1 MNIIYLNESSLKII
15 EEFLSKN
22 SVNSM
27 SKEELIKEFKK
38 IAKKYNYK
46 IYNTKNYIYFHFDQT
61 SFSGGIALY
70 KSEMTLYIIQGQD
83 FDPRLNPSQNI
94 KIGAMYSFIN
104 NVKKIKKGIPI
115 TSSIFKKD
123 RKIKLNEK
131 RLKEIENILKHI

>member
-1 MNIIYLNESSLKII
+1 MGVPGLEPGTSP
-15 EEFLSKN
+15 LSGVHSNQLSYRPLYK
-22 SVNSM
+22 
-27 SKEELIKEFKK
+27 
-38 IAKKYNYK
+38 YK
-46 IYNTKNYIYFHFDQT
+46 IYNSNYIYFHFDQVD
-61 SFSGGIALY
+61 FCDGIVLY
-70 KSEMTLYIIQGQD
+70 KPEMTLYIIQGQD